1 MEIPK
6 LFGRDPDF
14 VKQQPKIYIWNL
26 DLSDENSPPE
36 NKWRLA
42 LEGYM
47 GDTIW
52 CWYIV
57 EENEYEEIK
66 IYAESVGIFGTM
78 ELAVDD
84 LQHFL
89 EIISKIRSIM

>member
-1 MEIPK
+1 MEIHK

-14 VKQQPKIYIWNL
+14 VKQQQNIYIGNL
-26 DLSDENSPPE
+26 DLCVENSAPE

-47 GDTIW
+47 VDTIW